1 MYTYLEV
8 CAGCGGLSYGLEL
21 SGLTP
26 ITLIEIDKKCVE
38 TLKKNFNCDIQCEDM
53 RKIDFKKYR
62 NKIDIVVGGIP
73 CQSFSMAGNR
83 EGLNNKDKGG
93 LFYDFKR
100 CIQEIEPDMF
110 MIENVEGLQ
119 NINNGDTLKFI
130 ISELEKENYTVTY
143 KLLNA
148 VNYYVP
154 QKRKRL
160 IIIGTKYNVQF
171 EFPQEF
177 NKIITLKD
185 ALKDVPDSNHIE
197 YSDNKKKIMELI
209 PEGGCWIDL
218 PKDLQK
224 EYLGKSYNSG
234 GGKRGFARRLS
245 WHEPSLTLTT
255 SPCQKQT
262 ERCHPSETR
271 PLKTR
276 EYARIQTF
284 PDNFIFEGNTISI
297 YKQIGNAVPPMLA
310 YFIGLQIKKTLI
322 KIKIQKIINNICNL
336 HIIFDK
342 KFENNNIY
350 KYENNKLYNRLIM
363 SELKELVHK
372 YLEKEIIP
380 LYEDIKNNTD
390 IDKVKKAMDIRFL
403 NIDEKEWQIKSN
415 YILNQ
420 SKIQQKIGL
429 MHEYIFSNLKDWM
442 NCKNYSD
449 ERIPA
454 DIMKKDKSIFIE
466 LKNKHNTMNGGSKK
480 TVYDNLIGIK
490 KKFPDA
496 MVVLGIIN
504 TKNNICYNK
513 LNEEL
518 GIYEYGGDEL
528 FNLVYNSKSY
538 MDDLL
543 ETIQEYTKSDKDK
556 SDKNK
561 SDKDKSDKNKPD
573 KDKSD
578 KDKSDKDKS
587 DKDKSDKKPN
597 KIIKKK

>member
-1 MYTYLEV
+1 MLKVIYIFYKYMYTYLEV

-21 SGLTP
+21 SGLVP
-26 ITLIEIDKKCVE
+26 VSLIEIDKKCVE
-38 TLKKNFNCDIQCEDM
+38 TLKKNFNCDIQCEDI
-53 RKIDFKKYR
+53 RKIDFKKYK

-130 ISELEKENYTVTY
+130 LNELEKENYRVTY

-171 EFPQEF
+171 EFPREF
-177 NKIITLKD
+177 NKIINLKK
-185 ALKDVPDSNHIE
+185 ALKNIPDSNNIE
-197 YSDNKKKIMELI
+197 YSENKKKIMELI

-245 WHEPSLTLTT
+245 WNEPSLTLTT

-271 PLKTR
+271 PLKIR

-284 PDNFIFEGNTISI
+284 PDDFIFEGNTISV

-322 KIKIQKIINNICNL
+322 NIKIQKIIKNICNL

-350 KYENNKLYNRLIM
+350 KYDIKIYDLLVM

-380 LYEDIKNNTD
+380 LYEDTKNNTD

-403 NIDEKEWQIKSN
+403 NIDEKEWQIKAN

-429 MHEYIFSNLKDWM
+429 MHEYIFSNFKDWM
-442 NCKNYSD
+442 NCKDYSD

-466 LKNKHNTMNGGSKK
+466 LKNKHNTMNGGAKK
-480 TVYDNLIGIK
+480 TVYDNLIDIK

-496 MVVLGIIN
+496 LVVLGIIN
-504 TKNNICYNK
+504 TKNNIGYHK
-513 LNEEL
+513 ILNMEIE
-518 GIYEYGGDEL
+518 IHEYGGDEL
-528 FNLVYNSKSY
+528 FNLIYNNKSY
-538 MDDLL
+538 MDELL
-543 ETIQEYTKSDKDK
+543 EIIENYTQSDKDTSK
-556 SDKNK
+556 I
-561 SDKDKSDKNKPD
+561 KD
-573 KDKSD
+573 
-578 KDKSDKDKS
+578 
-587 DKDKSDKKPN
+587 DKKP
-597 KIIKKK
+597 KK